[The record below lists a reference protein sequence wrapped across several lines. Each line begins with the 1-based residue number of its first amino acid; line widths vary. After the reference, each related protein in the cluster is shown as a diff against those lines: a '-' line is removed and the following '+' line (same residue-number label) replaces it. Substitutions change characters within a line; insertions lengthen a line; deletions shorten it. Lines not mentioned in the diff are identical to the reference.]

1 MSANTKSTSSRING
15 ILLILIAA
23 FGLFGQ
29 NGITPG
35 PGPTP
40 TPDPPTRLYAVIV
53 EETHADGQSTGRLP
67 EHAAVILSE
76 EVRGLFDTFRVVD
89 KDTSTAPDIKV
100 LVDRAMKD
108 HGVDKLPVLFVIDPD
123 TKHIWYEGALPTN
136 VEEIR
141 RLVNNI
147 KGGHT

>member
-1 MSANTKSTSSRING
+1 MSKNTKATSNRVNG

-29 NGITPG
+29 NGFTPG
-35 PGPTP
+35 PGPSP
-40 TPDPPTRLYAVIV
+40 TPDPPTRLQAVVV
-53 EETHADGQSTGRLP
+53 EESHDRKP
-67 EHAAVILSE
+67 EHSVVILSE
-76 EVRGLFDTFRVVD
+76 EVRGLFNVFRVVD

-100 LVDRAMKD
+100 LVDRAIKN
-108 HGVDKLPVLFVIDPD
+108 HGVDKLPVLFIIDPD